1 MLSRFVALSVSLIL
15 NVSLLQAVLQKMYT
29 FSLEPNSTANA
40 AEAALFRSILQSRN
54 TPAAVF
60 GWPSTHEGAG
70 TTAVSKAGC
79 YVMCAAAENLSLFAS
94 VLSKAVRL
102 PAAAVLRTLNASK
115 NYITFQTSECSID
128 CLG

>member
-1 MLSRFVALSVSLIL
+1 MMTIGGAGVGASVAKLASFDTLDEDCA
-15 NVSLLQAVLQKMYT
+15 NVGC
-29 FSLEPNSTANA
+29 ANA
-40 AEAALFRSILQSRN
+40 PN
-54 TPAAVF
+54 AVF

-79 YVMCAAAENLSLFAS
+79 YVMCAAAENLSLFAT